1 MLILITLAIISL
13 VVGALFLFNAKL
25 LENFMDTLNKVVI
38 ETKAL
43 SGKQNKILGV
53 LLVMLACILFFIA
66 QKVKR

>member
-1 MLILITLAIISL
+1 
-13 VVGALFLFNAKL
+13 
-25 LENFMDTLNKVVI
+25 MDTLNKVVI

-53 LLVMLACILFFIA
+53 LLVMLGCVLFFIA